1 MAASLAEPGGTLAAG
16 SPWPAGRAP
25 ARPRSAGAWLAAHPA
40 WPVTALLAG
49 FPLWWALGVA
59 DYMVILL
66 AVPMAARMLAWR
78 AHGSRPLRFP
88 PGFAIWAT
96 FLIIMLAGVF
106 MLKLNAPGTVV
117 SSTARRLASF
127 VLRSANYG
135 AVTVLLL
142 YVGNLTERELS
153 RRKLARLLGLVAIYA
168 TAGGLGGILAPH
180 FQFTSPLAL
189 LVPHGLQNSSL
200 AGASLHPGFSQIQSV
215 LGGPAGRPKAPFNYT
230 NDWGN
235 ALSIL
240 LPWLLAGWW
249 YLGSRR
255 QRLVAGVAL
264 VAAIAPIV
272 YSLDRGV
279 WIGTALSVCY
289 LAVRLAA
296 RGKVGLLAGMCAGIA
311 VAGVVFMAT
320 PLSNVVAQ
328 RLHNGQSNSVRS
340 WLAAAS
346 VRDALASPLLG
357 YGDTRHSQGSPNSIA
372 VGPTP
377 RCPQCGQYPVGSD
390 GQLWLLLICDGFLG
404 AAVYLAF
411 FGYGVWRYRRD
422 GTPYGLAGSL
432 VLLLSFVYMF
442 FYTAVAPL
450 LAFTMLAYALLWRN
464 DMQRSPARAR
474 PARVAA

>member
-1 MAASLAEPGGTLAAG
+1 MAASLAEPGGAAAA
-16 SPWPAGRAP
+16 SRWPAGRAVG
-25 ARPRSAGAWLAAHPA
+25 RGVSAGSWLAARPA

-49 FPLWWALGVA
+49 YPLWWALGVA
-59 DYMVILL
+59 DYMVIVL
-66 AVPMAARMLAWR
+66 AVPMAARMLAWL
-78 AHGSRPLRFP
+78 AHGSRRVRFP

-96 FLIIMLAGVF
+96 FLIVVLAGVF
-106 MLKLNAPGTVV
+106 MLRLNAPGTVV
-117 SSTARRLASF
+117 SSTARRFASF
-127 VLRSANYG
+127 LLRATDYG
-135 AVTVLLL
+135 ALTVLLL

-168 TAGGLGGILAPH
+168 TVGGLGGILAPH

-215 LGGPAGRPKAPFNYT
+215 LGGPSGRPKAPFNYT

-255 QRLVAGVAL
+255 QRLVGGVAG

-296 RGKVGLLAGMCAGIA
+296 RGKVGLLAAMCAGVA
-311 VAGVVFMAT
+311 LAGVVFLAT
-320 PLSNVVAQ
+320 PLSSVVVQ

-340 WLAAAS
+340 WLADAS
-346 VRDALASPLLG
+346 VRDAAASPLLG

-377 RCPQCGQYPVGSD
+377 GCPQCGQYPVGSD
-390 GQLWLLLICDGFLG
+390 GQLWLLLICNGFLG
-404 AAVYLAF
+404 AGLYLAF
-411 FGYGVWRYRRD
+411 FGYGVWRYRHD
-422 GTPYGLAGSL
+422 ATPYGVAGSL

-442 FYTAVAPL
+442 FYTAVAPV

-464 DMQRSPARAR
+464 DVEQSPARAQ
-474 PARVAA
+474 PAGVRA